1 MRYELFNR
9 LNTGGVELS
18 AQEIRN
24 CIFRGYSNKF
34 NAFISDLSKRPEFYN
49 NIHANDNEKERM
61 YLEELILRYF
71 TLKNRG
77 VKYKHIQKHMDDYML
92 SVSKN
97 EESFNYQEEEALFI
111 RLMKKI
117 SDLGVNVFQLATLPF
132 STSVYDPIMIAFA
145 NNIDYIDTLS
155 KEEIINRIE
164 NMKND
169 NEFRKQT
176 KTSSS
181 STSRV
186 RKKIE
191 IAESYF
197 SEPYINSNEQ
207 ISFI

>member
-1 MRYELFNR
+1 MLF
-9 LNTGGVELS
+9 
-18 AQEIRN
+18 
-24 CIFRGYSNKF
+24 
-34 NAFISDLSKRPEFYN
+34 
-49 NIHANDNEKERM
+49 
-61 YLEELILRYF
+61 LR
-71 TLKNRG
+71 
-77 VKYKHIQKHMDDYML
+77 V
-92 SVSKN
+92 
-97 EESFNYQEEEALFI
+97 
-111 RLMKKI
+111 MKKI

-145 NNIDYIDTLS
+145 NHIDYIDTLS

-197 SEPYINSNEQ
+197 SDPDISSNEQ
-207 ISFI
+207 MVLF